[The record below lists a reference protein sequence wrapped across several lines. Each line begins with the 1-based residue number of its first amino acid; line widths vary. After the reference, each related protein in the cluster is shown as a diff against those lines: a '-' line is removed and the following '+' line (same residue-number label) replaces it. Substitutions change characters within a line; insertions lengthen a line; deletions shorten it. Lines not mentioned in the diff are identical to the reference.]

1 MKILFRFNE
10 FPLFVTKILTIDDSN
25 AIFGELKCNLT
36 IINKI
41 LNYNYNYKIIQ
52 LYNYNTI
59 ISVIVATDEG
69 PSPKL
74 ALREGGS
81 RGNIESQLPM

>member
-10 FPLFVTKILTIDDSN
+10 CPIFVTKILNIDDSN

-36 IINKI
+36 IINII
-41 LNYNYNYKIIQ
+41 LNQNYNYKIIQ

-59 ISVIVATDEG
+59 INVIVATDEG

-74 ALREGGS
+74 DLREGGS
-81 RGNIESQLPM
+81 RGNIESQLRM